1 LHPVEKLYTAD
12 GNGNTHVGN
21 AITTLSTEGKPSG
34 TQTAQAIET
43 KPEEQKTTS
52 QVERPVGPSTP
63 EIEAEVKAQKEAI
76 GEAYN
81 NEREYAGLDDDVIN
95 FMEVVGKGELPR
107 GYTLGSTLLKD
118 ALKSL
123 GIKLDL
129 SGYKNTTPTAE
140 EQTAVIKEIAEAIKN
155 KRQILREWSALTE
168 DQRNIFLANLVDNT
182 PLQRAN
188 AFKALLAYTNKIR
201 EVQNKPRELKASPDA
216 AAYEDNRKV
225 YNKRKIQL
233 PPWDKLTDA
242 QRKLFADV
250 LVKELNK
257 TRKAKGKPALG
268 RLEAI
273 KESDVNHH
281 DTAFK
286 AVWEALKADGY
297 VAKVGSTWQENT
309 SRQLKEQEGVAYATA
324 QQEISSKLEIERAKK
339 EKAEAEAKA
348 EPTEADFG
356 RGEKPLSSEQA
367 GYPSGKVE
375 TPNSE
380 PKKPSPFVDK
390 TIIEQL
396 FAGNL
401 MGVLQGL
408 RSKGGAKNKIIKG
421 LAQRLYE
428 LKLNTKIEYVDS
440 LPDGDLAIYDPN
452 TDTIKITQDGLTEST
467 IIHEVVHAATHS
479 VIAKYRA
486 GGKGLTDAQKN
497 AVKSLEDLM
506 KQAKE
511 NLGEQYPNAFK
522 SLDEFVSY
530 ALTDVSFQQN
540 LADIGWSVYPGAR
553 AFLGVAHTNFL
564 DIEAGTKPTGAI
576 PIKKN
581 LWSKFL
587 LDIVEAIG
595 LSNWIFRIQVSKDVF
610 KGGNENAVQSNLLI
624 ETLGAFDQILSV
636 PIPVE
641 GGTAPVLPAKGQKA
655 PKQTTTTAPSKV
667 DSPPTTILFGDGDT
681 TGLPLAGDQNKK
693 TIIEQVTSKGFYDKI
708 VRNFQNAAAPIK
720 NVEEFFAK
728 LGKITTIGDKI
739 NNVFTQISLSGG
751 RAWWNYTRSVSP
763 TADAVSRAIENFA
776 ETSNIGVQEALRV
789 LHGYTYV
796 IHEPERR
803 RVKYIKTVPLND
815 TDKLITI
822 NGVGYTPEAVRTAIL
837 ESLASPSK
845 DNATA
850 ISDAEKLRKTLDAIV
865 DDKTNW
871 AKFTGNKKP
880 VPTTPEMFD
889 ISTDKYNV
897 VGNYSKKEL
906 ADLKAFYE
914 NPKAKYNL
922 AKIKAVMVE
931 VNKLQEISK
940 QLNSEANYWS
950 QAVNKVAAFYGYKN
964 YVPFKGHPNIRK
976 SDEDLDYGNS
986 KRLGADLTDK
996 QSPFYGRQ
1004 SDSENPILQSLAD
1017 ASRAALRL
1025 GRKQLTLSIKNAVND
1040 KIIDGSAKVNIPFED
1055 RYLDSDA
1062 LKAAQGET
1070 KILHYEEDGSITVIT
1085 LTSSL
1090 QREAIRRTYEESNPL
1105 LEKANAV
1112 TSLIGQTHTRYSL
1125 PFAPMNFVRDAL
1137 TNAFT
1142 LGAKFGPMKSM
1153 QLITE
1158 VAKLASTKMYS
1169 SAQISYY
1176 LANNKI
1182 AELDALEKS
1191 DKSGYVKDAIEYL
1204 KAGGRVSYIQGLA
1217 ARGQLAEISKEV
1229 GRSGILKGKDQ
1240 VEKVFDYWTDTFEL
1254 TSRIAT
1260 YRVLKQT
1267 YLAENKQT
1275 KMSAADALEDAQQ
1288 RATVGAKNLANFEQ
1302 VGRYGKIAGAMFMF
1316 FRPAATGAVQAIEAV
1331 TPYFGFNEETFTAKA
1346 TAAGATK
1353 AEIAAAVA
1361 KAKKQTG
1368 TTRQMVNG
1376 LLGFGAFTYLAA
1388 FMMADD
1394 DEQGRNRVSTDDSA
1408 RWSRYARF
1416 FIPGMETPF
1425 QIPWGFGLG
1434 SFAATGA
1441 QVMSAAM
1448 GNSSVKEMLSNTV
1461 QLGLDSFLPIPISR
1475 ISLLEDPAAWAMD
1488 SALPSAMRP
1497 FLEYVMNKDALGR
1510 EIYNNRQTRGGD
1522 AYTGGDNIPESYKLA
1537 ARTLF
1542 DVTEGAVDVSPN
1554 TLYFWASNYI
1564 DGLAKLGSTA
1574 VGLGLTAAGQK
1585 DFNPKTDT
1593 ILFDSFFGAPSNVD
1607 SKQFSNVENQ
1617 IKNLERRL
1625 NTLKQDP
1632 PLYASFVAENPTS
1645 QFIVDFYNKEVG
1657 GNLNQ
1662 IRKLMNDIRVMRDI
1676 SPKERTDMLKNLLPA
1691 SNMVKRNLIE
1701 VFKQVGEITP

>member
-1 LHPVEKLYTAD
+1 
-12 GNGNTHVGN
+12 
-21 AITTLSTEGKPSG
+21 
-34 TQTAQAIET
+34 
-43 KPEEQKTTS
+43 
-52 QVERPVGPSTP
+52 
-63 EIEAEVKAQKEAI
+63 
-76 GEAYN
+76 
-81 NEREYAGLDDDVIN
+81 
-95 FMEVVGKGELPR
+95 MEVVGKGELPR

-155 KRQILREWSALTE
+155 KRQVLREWSALTE
-168 DQRNIFLANLVDNT
+168 DQRDIFLANLVDNT

-201 EVQNKPRELKASPDA
+201 ETQNKPKELAAAPDA

-273 KESDVNHH
+273 KQSDVNHH

-297 VAKVGSTWQENT
+297 IAKVGSTWQENT
-309 SRQLKEQEGVAYATA
+309 ARQLKEQEGKAYATA
-324 QQEISSKLEIERAKK
+324 QQEISSKLEIERVKK

-348 EPTEADFG
+348 KPAEADFG
-356 RGEKPLSSEQA
+356 KGEKPLTSEQA

-401 MGVLQGL
+401 VGVLHGL
-408 RSKGGAKNKIIKG
+408 RLGGARNKTIKG
-421 LAQRLYE
+421 IAQRLYE

-440 LPDGDLAIYDPN
+440 LPNGDLAIYDPN
-452 TDTIKITQDGLTEST
+452 TDTIKITQNGLTEST

-506 KQAKE
+506 KRAE
-511 NLGEQYPNAFK
+511 EYLGKQYPDAFK
-522 SLDEFVSY
+522 DLDEFVAY
-530 ALTDVSFQQN
+530 ALTNVSFQRN
-540 LADIGWSVYPGAR
+540 LADISWSVNPEVR
-553 AFLGVAHTNFL
+553 AFLGIAHTNFL
-564 DIEAGTKPTGAI
+564 DIEAGTTSAGTI
-576 PIKKN
+576 PFKKN

-595 LSNWIFRIQVSKDVF
+595 LSKFIFE
-610 KGGNENAVQSNLLI
+610 GGVKAKNVTESNILL

-641 GGTAPVLPAKGQKA
+641 GGTAPVLSAKGKKT
-655 PKQTTTTAPSKV
+655 PKQTTTAAPPRV
-667 DSPPTTILFGDGDT
+667 DRPFEQILNEF
-681 TGLPLAGDQNKK
+681 PLGGEQNKK
-693 TIIEQVTSKGFYDKI
+693 TVVEQLTSKSLYDKI

-720 NVEEFFAK
+720 NVEDFFNR
-728 LGKITTIGDKI
+728 LGKIKTIGDKI
-739 NNVFTQISLSGG
+739 NNVFSQISLSGG
-751 RAWWNYTRSVSP
+751 RAWWNYVRRVSP
-763 TADAVSRAIENFA
+763 TADAVSKAIEDFA
-776 ETSNIGVQEALRV
+776 ETSNIGVQEALRA

-796 IHEPERR
+796 LHEPERR

-815 TDKLITI
+815 TDKLW
-822 NGVGYTPEAVRTAIL
+822 NSGGVWYTPKAAREMIL
-837 ESLASPSK
+837 ERLASPSK
-845 DNATA
+845 DMAA
-850 ISDAEKLRKTLDAIV
+850 AVAEAKQLREQLDALV
-865 DDKTNW
+865 DNKVNW
-871 AKFTGNKKP
+871 AKFTGSAKNPK
-880 VPTTPEMFD
+880 PTTPEMFD
-889 ISTDKYNV
+889 VDSNRYNV
-897 VGNYSKKEL
+897 VGDLSPVEYKT
-906 ADLKAFYE
+906 LKAFYE
-914 NPKAKYNL
+914 NPKSKYNL
-922 AKIKAVMVE
+922 AKMKAVMAE
-931 VNKLQEISK
+931 INKLQEISK

-950 QAVNKVAAFYGYKN
+950 QAVNKVAAFYNYQH
-964 YVPFKGHPNIRK
+964 YVPFKGRPGLTGVSK
-976 SDEDLDYGNS
+976 EDEDLDYGNS
-986 KRLGADLTDK
+986 KRLGADLTDQ
-996 QSPFYGRQ
+996 QSPFYGRK

-1025 GRKQLTLSIKNAVND
+1025 GRKELTLSIKNAVND
-1040 KIIDGSAKVNIPFED
+1040 GMLEGSAKVNIPFED
-1055 RYLDSDA
+1055 RYLKSDA

-1070 KILHYEEDGSITVIT
+1070 KILHYEENGSITVIS
-1085 LTSSL
+1085 LTNNL
-1090 QREAIRRTYEESNPL
+1090 QREAIRRTYQEANPL
-1105 LEKANAV
+1105 LEKINAV
-1112 TSLIGQTHTRYSL
+1112 TSFIGQTHTRYSL

-1142 LGAKFGPMKSM
+1142 LGAKFGPHKSM

-1158 VAKLASTKMYS
+1158 VSKLASTKMTT
-1169 SAQISYY
+1169 SAKIAYY

-1182 AELDALEKS
+1182 AELDALEQS

-1260 YRVLKQT
+1260 YRILKQT
-1267 YLAENKQT
+1267 YLAENKVK

-1288 RATVGAKNLANFEQ
+1288 RATVDSKNLANFEQ
-1302 VGRYGKIAGAMFMF
+1302 VGRYGKIAGSMFMF

-1331 TPYFGFNEETFTAKA
+1331 KPYFGFNEEAFTAKA

-1368 TTRQMVNG
+1368 TTRQMVNS

-1394 DEQGRNRVSTDDSA
+1394 DDQKRNRVATDDSA
-1408 RWSRYARF
+1408 RWSHYARF

-1434 SFAATGA
+1434 AFAATGA
-1441 QVMSAAM
+1441 QVTAAAM

-1475 ISLLEDPAAWAMD
+1475 ISLLDDPAAWAMD
-1488 SALPSAMRP
+1488 SAMPSALRP

-1510 EIYNNRQTRGGD
+1510 DIYNNRQTRAGD
-1522 AYTGGDNIPESYKLA
+1522 AYTGGDNIPEIFKSA
-1537 ARTLF
+1537 AHNLF
-1542 DVTEGAVDVSPN
+1542 DATKGAVDVSPN
-1554 TLYFWASNYI
+1554 TMYFWASNYV
-1564 DGLAKLGSTA
+1564 DGLSKVISTGYGLKLLASGE
-1574 VGLGLTAAGQK
+1574 K

-1607 SKQFSNVENQ
+1607 AKEFTSVENQ

-1632 PLYASFVAENPTS
+1632 PLYASFIADNPTS
-1645 QFIVDFYNKEVG
+1645 QYVVDFYNKQVG
-1657 GNLNQ
+1657 GNLNK
-1662 IRKLMNDIRVMRDI
+1662 IRKMVNDIRLMRDI
-1676 SPKERTDMLKNLLPA
+1676 TPKERTDMIKNLMPA
-1691 SNMVKRNLIE
+1691 ENILKRSLID

>member
-1 LHPVEKLYTAD
+1 
-12 GNGNTHVGN
+12 
-21 AITTLSTEGKPSG
+21 
-34 TQTAQAIET
+34 
-43 KPEEQKTTS
+43 
-52 QVERPVGPSTP
+52 
-63 EIEAEVKAQKEAI
+63 
-76 GEAYN
+76 
-81 NEREYAGLDDDVIN
+81 
-95 FMEVVGKGELPR
+95 MEVVGKGQLPR

-118 ALKSL
+118 ALKNL

-140 EQTAVIKEIAEAIKN
+140 EQTAVIKQIAGAIKN
-155 KRQILREWSALTE
+155 KRQVLLKWSDLTQ
-168 DQRNIFLANLVDNT
+168 DQRDIFLANLVENT

-188 AFKALLAYTNKIR
+188 AIKALLAYTNKIR
-201 EVQNKPRELKASPDA
+201 EAQDHPRELAAAPDA

-250 LVKELNK
+250 LIEELNK

-273 KESDVNHH
+273 KQSDVNHH

-309 SRQLKEQEGVAYATA
+309 ARQLKEQEGVAYATA
-324 QQEISSKLEIERAKK
+324 QQEINSKLEAERVKK
-339 EKAEAEAKA
+339 EKAEAKA
-348 EPTEADFG
+348 EPAKDDFG
-356 RGEKPLSSEQA
+356 KGEKPLTSEQA
-367 GYPSGKVE
+367 GYPSGKIE
-375 TPNSE
+375 TPSSE
-380 PKKPSPFVDK
+380 PKKPSPFVNK

-408 RSKGGAKNKIIKG
+408 RSNITKNKIIKG
-421 LAQRLYE
+421 VAQRLYE

-440 LPDGDLAIYDPN
+440 LPNSDLAIYDPN

-497 AVKSLEDLM
+497 AIKSLEDLM

-511 NLGEQYPNAFK
+511 YLGEQYPNAFE
-522 SLDEFVSY
+522 SLDEFVAY
-530 ALTDVSFQQN
+530 ALTDVSFQRN
-540 LADIGWSVYPGAR
+540 LADISWSVNPGVR
-553 AFLGVAHTNFL
+553 AFLGIAHTNFL
-564 DIEAGTKPTGAI
+564 DIEAGTTSAGTI
-576 PIKKN
+576 PFKKN

-595 LSNWIFRIQVSKDVF
+595 LSNWIFKIQVSKDVF
-610 KGGNENAVQSNLLI
+610 KGGNENAVQSNILV

-641 GGTAPVLPAKGQKA
+641 GGTAPVLSAKGKKTS
-655 PKQTTTTAPSKV
+655 KQTTTAAPPRV
-667 DSPPTTILFGDGDT
+667 DRPFEQILNEF
-681 TGLPLAGDQNKK
+681 PLGGEQNKK
-693 TIIEQVTSKGFYDKI
+693 TVVEQLTSKSLYDKI

-720 NVEEFFAK
+720 NVEDFFNR
-728 LGKITTIGDKI
+728 LGKIKTIGDKI
-739 NNVFTQISLSGG
+739 NNVFSQISLSGG
-751 RAWWNYTRSVSP
+751 RAWWYYVRRVSP
-763 TADAVSRAIENFA
+763 TADAVSRAIEDFA
-776 ETSNIGVQEALRV
+776 EASNIGVQEALRA

-796 IHEPERR
+796 LHEPERR

-815 TDKLITI
+815 TDKLW
-822 NGVGYTPEAVRTAIL
+822 NSGGVWYTPKTAREMIL
-837 ESLASPSK
+837 ERLASPSK
-845 DNATA
+845 DMAA
-850 ISDAEKLRKTLDAIV
+850 AVAEAKQLRKQLDALV
-865 DDKTNW
+865 DNRVNW
-871 AKFTGNKKP
+871 AKFTGSAKNPK
-880 VPTTPEMFD
+880 PTTPEMFD
-889 ISTDKYNV
+889 IDSNRYNV
-897 VGNYSKKEL
+897 VGDLSLVEYKT
-906 ADLKAFYE
+906 LKAFYE
-914 NPKAKYNL
+914 NPKSKYNL
-922 AKIKAVMVE
+922 AKMKAVMAE
-931 VNKLQEISK
+931 INKLQEISK

-950 QAVNKVAAFYGYKN
+950 QAVNKVAAFYNYQH
-964 YVPFKGHPNIRK
+964 YVPFKGRPGLTGISK
-976 SDEDLDYGNS
+976 EDEDLDYGNS
-986 KRLGADLTDK
+986 KRLGADLTDQ
-996 QSPFYGRQ
+996 QSPFYGRK

-1025 GRKQLTLSIKNAVND
+1025 GRKELTLSIKNAVND
-1040 KIIDGSAKVNIPFED
+1040 GMLEGSAKVNIPFED
-1055 RYLDSDA
+1055 RYLKSDA

-1070 KILHYEEDGSITVIT
+1070 KILHYEENGSITVIS
-1085 LTSSL
+1085 LTNNL

-1105 LEKANAV
+1105 LEKINAV

-1142 LGAKFGPMKSM
+1142 LGAKFGPHKSM

-1158 VAKLASTKMYS
+1158 VSKLASTKMAT
-1169 SAQISYY
+1169 SAKIAYY

-1182 AELDALEKS
+1182 AELNALEQS

-1229 GRSGILKGKDQ
+1229 GRSGILKSKDQ

-1254 TSRIAT
+1254 TSRVAT

-1267 YLAENKQT
+1267 YLAENKAK

-1288 RATVGAKNLANFEQ
+1288 RATVDSKNLANFEQ
-1302 VGRYGKIAGAMFMF
+1302 VGRYGKIAGSMFMF

-1331 TPYFGFNEETFTAKA
+1331 KPYFGFNEEAFTAKA

-1361 KAKKQTG
+1361 KAKKQTS

-1376 LLGFGAFTYLAA
+1376 LLGFGAITYLAA

-1394 DEQGRNRVSTDDSA
+1394 DDQKRNRVATDDSS
-1408 RWSRYARF
+1408 RWSHYARF

-1434 SFAATGA
+1434 AFAATGA
-1441 QVMSAAM
+1441 QVLAASM

-1461 QLGLDSFLPIPISR
+1461 QLGLDSFLPIPVSR
-1475 ISLLEDPAAWAMD
+1475 MSLLDDPAAWAMD
-1488 SALPSAMRP
+1488 SAMPSALRP

-1510 EIYNNRQTRGGD
+1510 DIYNNRQTRAGN
-1522 AYTGGDNIPESYKLA
+1522 AYTGGDNIPEIFKSA
-1537 ARTLF
+1537 AHSLF
-1542 DVTEGAVDVSPN
+1542 DATKGAVDVSPN
-1554 TLYFWASNYI
+1554 TLYFWASNYV
-1564 DGLAKLGSTA
+1564 DGLSKVISTGYGLKLLASGE
-1574 VGLGLTAAGQK
+1574 K

-1607 SKQFSNVENQ
+1607 AKEFTSVENQ

-1645 QFIVDFYNKEVG
+1645 QYVVDFYNKQVG
-1657 GNLNQ
+1657 GNLNK
-1662 IRKLMNDIRVMRDI
+1662 IRKMVNDIRLMRNI
-1676 SPKERTDMLKNLLPA
+1676 TPKERTDMIKNLMPA
-1691 SNMVKRNLIE
+1691 ENILKRSLID